1 MSASTRNRDTPW
13 AARFSEPVWN
23 LFSGIQDQTRAGR
36 AYLGDHNAG
45 VSQPAVGDVNLAP
58 VDDPVSSVLPRVSS
72 DT

>member
-23 LFSGIQDQTRAGR
+23 LFSGMQDQTRPDR
-36 AYLGDHNAG
+36 AYLGDDNAG
-45 VSQPAVGDVNLAP
+45 VGQPTVGDVNLTP